1 MKDKKNKGINI
12 LKKMINICISI
23 IFGIAIVIIISLTI
37 QKIILKESVP
47 DIFGYK
53 ILQVMSGSMSG
64 EFETGDTILIKEI
77 KDESDLKIGDVIT
90 YQVTENTLVTHR
102 IINITKFGET
112 LEYTTKGDANNT
124 EDNEK
129 ILFSDIEGK
138 YVKKLRLISKLIS
151 FMQKTYGMII
161 TFTIPILLIM
171 WTINNEKIK
180 EERKNKRREKRL
192 THEIQKTKE
201 QLGDDQNEKK

>member
-171 WTINNEKIK
+171 CTINNEKIK

>member
-77 KDESDLKIGDVIT
+77 KDERDLKIGDVIT

-171 WTINNEKIK
+171 CTINNEKIK